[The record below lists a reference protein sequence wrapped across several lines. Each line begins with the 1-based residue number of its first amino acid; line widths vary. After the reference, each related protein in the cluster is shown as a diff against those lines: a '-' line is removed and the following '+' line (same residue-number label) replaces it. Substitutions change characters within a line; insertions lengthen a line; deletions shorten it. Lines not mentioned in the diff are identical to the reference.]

1 MNPKMHCFLSVLL
14 EYINIQ
20 VHNGSHNYQA
30 LAQVVVNSE
39 SDKEQ
44 QS

>member
-14 EYINIQ
+14 KDIYIQ
-20 VHNGSHNYQA
+20 VHNGSHSYPA

-44 QS
+44 